1 MIGTI
6 PHIKVGGDCDN
17 DGDGDDDEDD
27 HRHLM
32 FNGNYGDDD
41 ENLTKITTTI
51 RQTKHQND

>member
-6 PHIKVGGDCDN
+6 PRIKVGGDCDN
-17 DGDGDDDEDD
+17 DGDGDDDD

-32 FNGNYGDDD
+32 FKGNYGDDH

-51 RQTKHQND
+51 KMDKAPK